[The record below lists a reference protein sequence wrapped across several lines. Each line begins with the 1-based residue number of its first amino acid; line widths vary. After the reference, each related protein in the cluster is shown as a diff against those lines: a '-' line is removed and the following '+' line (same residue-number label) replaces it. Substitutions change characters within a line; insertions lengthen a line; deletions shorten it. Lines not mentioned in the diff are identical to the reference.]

1 MQSSPSQLKNSRR
14 VSFQEP
20 LDRSIRQSSPRQP
33 LARRSSPRQPSI
45 RRSSPRQPLS
55 IRRSSP
61 RQPLSIRRSSPRQ
74 GNNKVKIQQSSHL
87 MFEFEATGY
96 NLSDIKRLLDQNNIP
111 YQATENSIHVDLENP
126 EPRQVQIINQLID
139 QAWDVKAALGPLQQ
153 QLQQLL
159 LYKSFRHVT
168 IDYKLIYLI
177 IY

>member
-61 RQPLSIRRSSPRQ
+61 RQ

-87 MFEFEATGY
+87 MFEFAATGY